1 MEALVLT
8 LVKSVGAKLAT
19 QIAEGLADGMN
30 IEALKSKEEKLK
42 QELEVL
48 KTKIDDWGKST
59 IEAIRKQK
67 ITSAANRVM
76 NCFSDL
82 RDATEGK
89 DAKLFA
95 DYVHRINSQDGVQ
108 HRLNDMNAVLMK
120 DEGKDLPAL
129 LPPLSKDQWEKLQN
143 EGKLDYGIQEFEQEQ
158 EATLNYPIMIERL
171 GLSLVLLY
179 HRTREDTDA
188 ATKETAME
196 IALKNSDKRVKA
208 WRDLWND
215 RKKTCPAY
223 DTLWKEIKKQRAPE
237 PVYKAPFIRSIQAA
251 FDNPGAGV
259 PACQAGDVL
268 DARLLGMGMG
278 GWQDCW
284 QKPSYAIYGHEF
296 EFSFKPETGRWI
308 IHSMSCMFDAKLIP
322 APNTPNNQPYIR
334 LRCNT
339 GSSMYQV
346 VERTVSLV
354 VLPLTL
360 PPSVQLSKLTS
371 WNSGSARTFIARVEN
386 HSSYTLIPRL
396 RDAHWAYR
404 GDLHGK
410 ISSFECPVL
419 PGGTSYLAGHSGGLW
434 TGGTGLFDFA
444 IWSSP
449 SAITDSSQKSEK
461 EFQDLKCFH
470 PSTSDYDEQV
480 GYQPAVGAEFLGSLV
495 LMVSVSYGGNPKGA
509 MYASDYWPNEIVSLK
524 EAAWFTGDY
533 KNTGGSKREMKV
545 VNVEWDIQQGD
556 HAGQPGTWFKVC
568 NK

>member
-42 QELEVL
+42 QELKAL
-48 KTKIDDWGKST
+48 QTKIDEVGKST
-59 IEAIRKQK
+59 IEAIQKQN
-67 ITSAANRVM
+67 ITSAANRVR
-76 NCFSDL
+76 NCFAHL
-82 RDATEGK
+82 EDAAK
-89 DAKLFA
+89 VQDAAQFTKWVRLI
-95 DYVHRINSQDGVQ
+95 DGQDGVQ
-108 HRLNDMNAVLMK
+108 DRLDDMNATLMNK
-120 DEGKDLPAL
+120 KSPAL
-129 LPPLSKDQWEKLQN
+129 LPPLAEEQWRKLQDEN
-143 EGKLDYGIQEFEQEQ
+143 NLDYGIQEFEREQ
-158 EATLNYPIMIERL
+158 EATLEYIIMIERL

-179 HRTREDTDA
+179 HGAREDLDA
-188 ATKETAME
+188 RKKAKTMDHAVEK
-196 IALKNSDKRVKA
+196 SDERVKA
-208 WRDLWND
+208 WRDLWD
-215 RKKTCPAY
+215 DQKQTCPAY
-223 DTLWKEIKKQRAPE
+223 NMLWEDIKRHTAPE
-237 PVYKAPFIRSIQAA
+237 PVNKAPFIRSIQAA
-251 FDNPGAGV
+251 FDNPGVGV
-259 PACQAGDVL
+259 PTCQAGDVL

-278 GWQDCW
+278 NWQDCW

-296 EFSFKPETGRWI
+296 NFSFKPDTGRWI

-322 APNTPNNQPYIR
+322 VPKTPNNQPYIR
-334 LRCNT
+334 LSCKT

-346 VERTVSLV
+346 VERTISLV
-354 VLPLTL
+354 ILPLTL
-360 PPSVQLSKLTS
+360 TPSVQLSKLTS
-371 WNSGSARTFIARVEN
+371 WNSGSARTFLARVEN

-404 GDLHGK
+404 GVLHGK

-509 MYASDYWPNEIVSLK
+509 IYASDYWPNEVVSLK

-556 HAGQPGTWFKVC
+556 HVGQPGTRSEEHV
-568 NK
+568 